1 MSYPV
6 NQSKSK
12 FLDDQIRQAEWRVQK
27 HQQMVDLR
35 TTTLVQKI
43 YQQLT
48 DPASLLLAGGIG
60 FILGEVTKRQTS
72 KPRATD
78 GKDKARST
86 ETSPLKVVL
95 NLMTSAQTIYTA
107 LPIVWMLKSHFQR
120 PDAATEGADARLQSS
135 VPVSGP
141 ARNRRRSGV

>member
-35 TTTLVQKI
+35 TTTLVQNI
-43 YQQLT
+43 YRQLT

-95 NLMTSAQTIYTA
+95 N
-107 LPIVWMLKSHFQR
+107 
-120 PDAATEGADARLQSS
+120 
-135 VPVSGP
+135 
-141 ARNRRRSGV
+141 